1 MRRSHMWSMIEG
13 IFCGV
18 LQVLAVEFG
27 ASVYYQTYPFWRIVV
42 PLLAVVL
49 STTSFYLLMRRYP
62 AVKAGKFGYNVFAF
76 VVILPAWFV
85 YRSVFQWQIFP
96 RYEVAEAA
104 SKGAMK
110 LLAVFIIGYIITRAV
125 IITLFYIRKVK
136 KKKQKQN

>member
-27 ASVYYQTYPFWRIVV
+27 ASAYYQTYPFWRIVV

-49 STTSFYLLMRRYP
+49 STMSFYLLMRRYP

-104 SKGAMK
+104 SDGAMK
-110 LLAVFIIGYIITRAV
+110 LLAVFVIGYIITRAV